1 MSCCSEQCL
10 RDDTLCSILMF
21 HQKTRT
27 KFRAQRTFYLRYIFT
42 SHQQINTLANPRTY
56 RHFLSVENGL
66 RINTSSSSWVHGS
79 WLIPLEWSDGLTES
93 SSCNAHQKTQS
104 RILRMRKSKMIWFFC
119 VAMSYVTNFDIA
131 LNRVGQDGRASG
143 QASGWRHRTHK
154 SIYRCGFVGFHFF
167 FFLLLC
173 YFFLSALH
181 SVSPSCV
188 LYLYAVIAFVR
199 CVYFFC
205 LSCIVYV

>member
-21 HQKTRT
+21 HQKTKT

-205 LSCIVYV
+205 SSCIVYV